1 VSAGQEVN
9 EDGKALR
16 DEIARG
22 LHDRYCTG
30 GRGLPPNEGDRA
42 EADAVMPIVQRII
55 AERDLATRIAAS
67 LERECSVRD
76 GALEQIAAL
85 IQEIH
90 DWDHTDVDAHNFP
103 DYARGMNRMLDDV
116 HERTGMA
123 LRALDSLQR
132 RLDPFRDDEAQRVET
147 EGSNDSE

>member
-55 AERDLATRIAAS
+55 AERDRARSIAVA
-67 LERECSVRD
+67 LEGECSVRD
-76 GALEQIAAL
+76 EALAEIAAL
-85 IQEIH
+85 RV
-90 DWDHTDVDAHNFP
+90 TVL
-103 DYARGMNRMLDDV
+103 RS
-116 HERTGMA
+116 ERTIEKETGGISWDLLGIA
-123 LRALDSLQR
+123 NDIRRVLASLQR
-132 RLDPFRDDEAQRVET
+132 RLDPFRDDEGEAQQ
-147 EGSNDSE
+147 